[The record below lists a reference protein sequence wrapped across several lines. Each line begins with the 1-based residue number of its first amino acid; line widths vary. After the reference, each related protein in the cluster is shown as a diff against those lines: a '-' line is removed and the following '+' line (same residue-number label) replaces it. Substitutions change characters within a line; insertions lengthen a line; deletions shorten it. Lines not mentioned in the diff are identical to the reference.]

1 MTTKTPAS
9 VKEANP
15 DEPVK
20 KIYAMVEEFIDVI
33 PITNERYRLA
43 FCVNKFFNGETNSL
57 KEALISANPESCT
70 IKREDLLNQLTDKY
84 NKLDLKK

>member
-9 VKEANP
+9 VKEASP

-20 KIYAMVEEFIDVI
+20 IIYQMVEEFKDVI

-43 FCVNKFFNGETNSL
+43 FCVNKFYSGETNSL
-57 KEALISANPESCT
+57 MEALVSANPESCT
-70 IKREDLLNQLTDKY
+70 IGRDELLKQLSEKY
-84 NKLDLKK
+84 EKLDLK